1 MHMHMCGKTI
11 VVSLVATT
19 KHEGTKLRCVSVSF
33 CLKSI
38 EIGTRSFFY
47 ILARQPLRA
56 RARARVGENPA
67 VLYHSLPNTI

>member
-19 KHEGTKLRCVSVSF
+19 KHEGTKLRCISVSF

-38 EIGTRSFFY
+38 EIGTRSFFN
-47 ILARQPLRA
+47 ILARQPRA
-56 RARARVGENPA
+56 RARAGVGGNPA

>member
-38 EIGTRSFFY
+38 EIGTRSFFN
-47 ILARQPLRA
+47 ILARQPRA
-56 RARARVGENPA
+56 RARARAGGGKSRGFVP
-67 VLYHSLPNTI
+67 LPS